1 MIMAVSPANIAVGD
15 FYVCFT
21 EVREVISVARSG
33 DVTFLARSS
42 THVVG
47 REPMRLD
54 TRSRELFAVEVDR
67 RVGPQLSDAT
77 IMRRFRIARSYPK
90 S

>member
-33 DVTFLARSS
+33 DVTSLARSR
-42 THVVG
+42 TDVVG
-47 REPMRLD
+47 RESMRLD

-67 RVGPQLSDAT
+67 RVG
-77 IMRRFRIARSYPK
+77 ARYRMPRKRPFARPYPK

>member
-33 DVTFLARSS
+33 DVTFLSRSKAER
-42 THVVG
+42 G
-47 REPMRLD
+47 RQSATLD
-54 TRSRELFAVEVDR
+54 TRSREQFAMEVER
-67 RVGPQLSDAT
+67 RVGPGYRLP
-77 IMRRFRIARSYPK
+77 RGY
-90 S
+90 